1 MTTAT
6 STRNGIL
13 LTSQIT
19 WNTWEPGGEYT
30 KVIKIK
36 NVDTKTHKIKYK
48 TPKNKC
54 FSTKYPQTITLCSGN
69 TAKIPITFKPL
80 EKELY
85 SDQVEFCT
93 RTDKFTVNVQAVLP
107 RYSIDLPHSLGFE
120 TCGIQTTAI
129 KTFTLVNKSIET
141 YFKWSVAAPFSIEP
155 ALGLLPERGHC
166 DVTVKFTPS
175 EAHVYDSKAVV
186 SFGNDQHKD
195 FFISGVG
202 KHPYIMV
209 GDGKIEEESVHQLLN
224 FGDVPIG
231 TSTSKVFHV
240 KNMSSVNAN
249 VSISHQISG
258 TVAMDKVFVCKR
270 RQHMIKPYS
279 SISVKIDFLPT
290 IEKMAYTDYFYIS
303 PAGFPSQC
311 VVKCVGRST
320 APDIKLSTSILSF
333 KYAELNTEHKQY
345 LTISNQSNVK
355 TSYQIVLDSTESVF
369 KVDKNCGTLDGK
381 EERTIVVKF
390 VPLQAI
396 PYYKRIPILLHR
408 QEPIFLDLLGSGYTN
423 EIRPA
428 RLIEHDLENFVEK
441 VRTGLSMYPPEVQA
455 GILADDK
462 TILSP
467 GVPFQD
473 QPPSSQYFT
482 DVQMMTESTTMHVT
496 ADIETIDFAKCR
508 AFQKVHHKTVT
519 VTNHTKGR
527 VTAIWNDNPDSVF
540 TVLPT
545 ECDIQPYKSASFRVN
560 FHPQKPNQFYGADL
574 ECTTFYKSMRDA
586 QLVNDDTMCA
596 SWSQSVYC
604 TGETFEPGHEPF
616 LPRYETDTSA
626 ILFPPAL
633 PDQPVYRTLLLRNQ
647 GDTPMSFVFEDDPM
661 GIFSVKPMTGVIY
674 NEVCI
679 VMVRFLANQSR
690 SYQHNLAC
698 TLNTKHKIVF
708 PCVAAVELPTA
719 WLENEGAMVFKPS
732 CVGSVT
738 EHCYGVRNTSRL
750 PLHFEWKLHNQ
761 DNNLTVSPLAGVILP
776 NDTQYQSWKFSP
788 KDESVLKAMNVL
800 SIFHVKN
807 NRRKLTVSSMG
818 QATKAS
824 LECLPK
830 KVNFGISVVGE
841 VSSETVSLHNP
852 YSCTA
857 DYELSLEYDGP
868 DHCDISLDK
877 TSGSLSAYGKEEL
890 YVTYQPLSQANYN
903 VKVICTIN
911 SQRHTLLTL
920 TGEGVF
926 PKLSFIDIRSV
937 VPGILCNAS
946 KKRIWDLFSLD
957 LLNKHLAEAP
967 DPTELR
973 QLMETRSNDRTKP
986 FSTKA
991 LAVVDFGS
999 NTVGSDPSK
1008 VVVVMKNS
1016 GKVSSSFRFLFPP
1029 DLCLDMAT
1037 WAEDKVEDATRAQ
1050 ERFNIEP
1057 REGTIKPGDTLSL
1070 MFTYRHGSEG
1080 IEELPIL
1087 LKLSRGREIMLQ
1099 LRGVTVKSGLAYP
1112 QIAHKS
1118 HTLQPVIIGSNCPPI
1133 QYYELYNG
1141 GDSQMGYEVMDES
1154 LAQLTHENYGC
1165 EIMKCLQPTGRV
1177 QPHSIAQI
1185 PFLFSPLEA
1194 KTYAV
1199 KVPIMIV
1206 GGDTYT
1212 ITIFGE
1218 GITPGQHST
1227 VQKGSVIPDK
1237 QAVLLD
1243 NQLAVLSNE
1252 AIDFGVVPTFSVSK
1266 KIVFI
1271 TNTSKEHI
1279 TFRWN
1284 TNTTPLCG
1292 EVISVS
1298 PNSGT
1303 LAPSAST
1310 TIEVSLLP
1318 SSYPAIFDL
1327 DIICELTDNSKESA
1341 YVETLAQYANTLEE
1355 DRITF
1360 TIKEAK
1366 PQTPDK
1372 IDKSRDNWAATE
1384 TLNKYHALPPIRALA
1399 PSPLD
1404 RPETREYCCTKNT
1417 KHCSTKKRESPKK
1430 EQPSPPVPEQ
1440 PFYLH
1445 LRIIGQVADIKLFSG
1460 DLGGFDVPTAGI
1472 IEPDTETELE
1482 IPRVASTTEVSTI
1495 SNVLSFVLKSLLDD
1509 VDVHTAIRN
1518 LSKEPIPFFAQITRP
1533 QATELDVIEEERS
1546 VEETTE
1552 ELAEAEQSAE
1562 GRLAEPSP
1570 VPASSSFDVKLS
1582 PLITEILGETVANI
1596 IQETV
1601 QKELVLTARSR
1612 TIALP
1617 PRSPHHIQ
1625 M

>member
-937 VPGILCNAS
+937 GILCNAS

>member
-6 STRNGIL
+6 SNRNGIL

-85 SDQVEFCT
+85 SDQVEFST
-93 RTDKFTVNVQAVLP
+93 RTEKFTVNVQAVLP
-107 RYSIDLPHSLGFE
+107 RYSIDLPHSLEFE
-120 TCGIQTTAI
+120 TCGIQTTAC

-141 YFKWSVAAPFSIEP
+141 YFKWNVAAPFSIEP
-155 ALGLLPERGHC
+155 ALGLLPEKGHC
-166 DVTVKFTPS
+166 DVTIKFNPS
-175 EAHVYDSKAVV
+175 EAHVYDSKAVI

-195 FFISGVG
+195 LYISGVG

-209 GDGKIEEESVHQLLN
+209 GDGKIEEEFVHQLLD

-231 TSTSKVFHV
+231 TSTSKTFQV

-258 TVAMDKVFVCKR
+258 TVAMDKVFVCKK
-270 RQHMIKPYS
+270 RQHLIKPYS
-279 SISVKIDFLPT
+279 SINVKLDFLPT
-290 IEKMAYTDYFYIS
+290 IEKMSYTDYFYIS

-320 APDIKLSTSILSF
+320 APEIKLSANTLSF
-333 KYAELNTEHKQY
+333 KYAELGTEHKQY
-345 LTISNQSNVK
+345 ITISNQSNVK

-369 KVDKNCGTLDGK
+369 KVDKSCGTLNGK

-390 VPLQAI
+390 VPLKAI

-408 QEPIFLDLLGSGYTN
+408 QEPIFLDLLGSGFSN
-423 EIRPA
+423 DIRPA
-428 RLIEHDLENFVEK
+428 RLVGQDLNNFVEK
-441 VRTGLSMYPPEVQA
+441 IRSGLSMYPPEVQA
-455 GILADDK
+455 GILSDEK
-462 TILSP
+462 TVLNP
-467 GVPFQD
+467 GIPPQD

-482 DVQMMTESTTMHVT
+482 DVQTMTESSTMHVT
-496 ADIETIDFAKCR
+496 ADIETIDFGKCR
-508 AFQKVHHKTVT
+508 TFQKVHHKTVT

-527 VTAIWNDNPDSVF
+527 VTAIWNDNVDSVF

-560 FHPQKPNQFYGADL
+560 FHPRKPNQFYGADL
-574 ECTTFYKSMRDA
+574 ECTAFYKSMRDA
-586 QLVNDDTMCA
+586 QLVNDQTMCA

-633 PDQPVYRTLLLRNQ
+633 PDQPVYRTLLLRNL

-661 GIFSVKPMTGVIY
+661 GIFSVKPMSGVIY
-674 NEVCI
+674 GEVSI

-698 TLNTKHKIVF
+698 SLNTKHKIVF

-738 EHCYGVRNTSRL
+738 EHWYGVRNTSRL

-761 DNNLTVSPLAGVILP
+761 DNNLVVSPLAGLILP

-788 KDESVLKAMNVL
+788 KDESVLKATNVL
-800 SIFHVKN
+800 SIYHVKN
-807 NRRKLTVSSMG
+807 NKRKLTVSSMG

-830 KVNFGISVVGE
+830 EVNFGISVVGE

-857 DYELSLEYDGP
+857 DYQLSLQYDGP
-868 DHCDISLDK
+868 DNCVISLDK
-877 TSGSLSAYGKEEL
+877 ESGSLSAYGKKEL
-890 YVTYQPLSQANYN
+890 YITYRPLSQANY
-903 VKVICTIN
+903 KVSVVCTIN
-911 SQRHTLLTL
+911 SQSHTLLTI

-937 VPGILCNAS
+937 GILCNAS

-967 DPTELR
+967 DPAELR

-999 NTVGSDPSK
+999 NTVDSDPSK

-1016 GKVSSSFRFLFPP
+1016 GKVASSFRFLFPP

-1037 WAEDKVEDATRAQ
+1037 WAEDRVEDASRAQ
-1050 ERFNIEP
+1050 ERFDIEP

-1070 MFTYRHGSEG
+1070 IFTYRHGSEG
-1080 IEELPIL
+1080 VEELPIL
-1087 LKLSRGREIMLQ
+1087 LKLSRGREVMLQ
-1099 LRGVTVKSGLAYP
+1099 LRGVTVTPGLAYP
-1112 QIAHKS
+1112 QIAHQS
-1118 HTLQPVIIGSNCPPI
+1118 HTLHPVIIGSDCPPI

-1141 GDSQMGYEVMDES
+1141 GDSQMSYEVMDES
-1154 LAQLTHENYGC
+1154 LGQLTEENYGC

-1194 KTYAV
+1194 KIYAV
-1199 KVPIMIV
+1199 EVPILIV
-1206 GGDTYT
+1206 GGETYN

-1218 GITPGQHST
+1218 GITPGQQSE
-1227 VQKGSVIPDK
+1227 VKKGSVIPDK

-1271 TNTSKEHI
+1271 SNTSKEHI

-1284 TNTTPLCG
+1284 TNTTPLCN

-1298 PNSGT
+1298 PDSGT
-1303 LAPSAST
+1303 LAPGTST
-1310 TIEVSLLP
+1310 MIEVSLLP

-1327 DIICELTDNSKESA
+1327 DIICELTDNSKEA
-1341 YVETLAQYANTLEE
+1341 EYVNALARYEHALEE
-1355 DRITF
+1355 ERITF

-1366 PQTPDK
+1366 PQTPNK
-1372 IDKSRDNWAATE
+1372 IDKTMDNWVAKE
-1384 TLNKYHALPPIRALA
+1384 TLNKYHTLPPIRALA

-1404 RPETREYCCTKNT
+1404 RPQDSPREYNCTKNT
-1417 KHCSTKKRESPKK
+1417 KHCSKKKRQSPQK
-1430 EQPSPPVPEQ
+1430 EQPSPPTPEQ

-1445 LRIIGQVADIKLFSG
+1445 LRITGQVADIKLFSG
-1460 DLGGFDVPTAGI
+1460 DLGSFDVPIDGI
-1472 IEPDTETELE
+1472 LDSADKEARPDVPRSATSIEVD
-1482 IPRVASTTEVSTI
+1482 TI

-1518 LSKEPIPFFAQITRP
+1518 LSNEPIPYFAQITR
-1533 QATELDVIEEERS
+1533 TEVNSFDTIEEEAAKEQAAGGVTQATSNKS
-1546 VEETTE
+1546 VNSAAPSTE
-1552 ELAEAEQSAE
+1552 VNLA
-1562 GRLAEPSP
+1562 
-1570 VPASSSFDVKLS
+1570 
-1582 PLITEILGETVANI
+1582 PLISEILGETVANI

-1617 PRSPHHIQ
+1617 PRSPHHIN